1 MNLSAEL
8 YGAGACKGLWLHGW
22 LGEGKEGKALQAE
35 LGTGYSLICPDLPGH
50 GNTPLTDWTLASTL
64 EAIAGLADGCDWAGG
79 YSMGG
84 RLLMMAAARYAD
96 AFQKLVIESASL
108 GLADE
113 KARAQRREKDLARG
127 EELKAKGLSAFCED
141 WYAMEMW
148 GGLDR
153 PPTRRGNEA
162 ELAGALA
169 LFSVGNQPDLRQWLR
184 FSSCRV
190 LWLAGSRDAVY
201 VENAKWVRQHCHHPV
216 NILAAGHNVHLQQ
229 PQAWGMAVRNFL
241 ERGSGCLEQ

>member
-1 MNLSAEL
+1 MKFPLQV
-8 YGAGACKGLWLHGW
+8 YGTGTCKGLWLHGW
-22 LGEGKEGKALQAE
+22 LGSGQEGKDLQQALGDGHG
-35 LGTGYSLICPDLPGH
+35 LCCPDLPGH
-50 GNTPLTDWTLASTL
+50 GENPLEGWTLSTTL
-64 EAIAGLADGCDWAGG
+64 EAIAEEAQHCEWAGG

-84 RLLMMAAARYAD
+84 RLLMLAAARHPD
-96 AFQKLVIESASL
+96 AFRKLVIESASL

-113 KARAQRREKDLARG
+113 KERAQRRELDQQRARK
-127 EELKAKGLSAFCED
+127 LKSAGLTAFCED

-148 GGLDR
+148 GGLDKL
-153 PPTRRGNEA
+153 PPRQGNEA
-162 ELAGALA
+162 GLAGALN

-216 NILAAGHNVHLQQ
+216 KILAAGHNVHLQQ
-229 PQAWGMAVRNFL
+229 PHAWGEAVRNFL
-241 ERGSGCLEQ
+241 ERGSGYPEQ